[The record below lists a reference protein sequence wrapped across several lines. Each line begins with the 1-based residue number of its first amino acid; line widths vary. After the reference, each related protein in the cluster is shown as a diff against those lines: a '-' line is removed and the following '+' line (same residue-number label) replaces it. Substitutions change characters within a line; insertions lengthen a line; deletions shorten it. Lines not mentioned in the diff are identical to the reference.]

1 MIGLWK
7 QPTDLDLLGL
17 FKFPSNQI
25 FLCNN
30 DETSITIISI
40 ISEVLSSASDKV
52 KLLPEN
58 SSKNCNFDDSGTSLP
73 VFSYR
78 TNPKLHNIS
87 VTPRTVKIV
96 IMNRDLSKASGPNCI
111 HCTQNYIF
119 FFWTPWK
126 NGLSKNIALEHDL
139 SCIIGKDDISYS
151 RKYDLTS

>member
-1 MIGLWK
+1 MVCLN
-7 QPTDLDLLGL
+7 
-17 FKFPSNQI
+17 FPSNQI

-30 DETSITIISI
+30 DGTSITIISI
-40 ISEVLSSASDKV
+40 IPEVLSSASDKAKSV
-52 KLLPEN
+52 PEN

-119 FFWTPWK
+119 FFWTP
-126 NGLSKNIALEHDL
+126 
-139 SCIIGKDDISYS
+139 
-151 RKYDLTS
+151 